1 MDVSHGF
8 GNAVLS
14 QMNNPCLAGKAVMF
28 LQAYV
33 NFMITL

>member
-14 QMNNPCLAGKAVMF
+14 QMNTPRLAGKAVMF
-28 LQAYV
+28 LQAYF
-33 NFMITL
+33 NFVIAL